1 MLAGKSHHQWIEEST
16 SRRVYTPELQP
27 LLQSLLSTLADL
39 DFAYEQERERLI
51 ANDTQNPAAR
61 RRALERLN
69 ERHHERREPYIR
81 QLEAIQVRISADM
94 RRR

>member
-1 MLAGKSHHQWIEEST
+1 MLAGKSHRKWIEEST

-27 LLQSLLSTLADL
+27 ILQSLLSTLADL

-51 ANDTQNPAAR
+51 ANDTQNQVVR
-61 RRALERLN
+61 KRALERLN

-81 QLEAIQVRISADM
+81 QLEAIQAKISADM
-94 RRR
+94 QRR